1 MPSTAVAEQMYT
13 AALAKGMEADFS
25 IMIRFME
32 DLAGV
37 LGVSEAPGAA

>member
-1 MPSTAVAEQMYT
+1 VLDEAYA

-32 DLAGV
+32 ELAGV
-37 LGVSEAPGAA
+37 ANAPNMPAG